1 MNAPHAF
8 FGGAFDPPH
17 QAHVALAQAAVQQLD
32 LACLHIVPTGMAWHK
47 TRQLSPPEHR
57 LTMTR
62 LAFADVPKTRI
73 ETLELEQSGPSYTVD
88 TVHTLQRAH
97 PEATRW
103 WVVIGQDQAER
114 LHTWHQIE
122 QLCRAVTWA
131 IALRSECGAASA
143 AQAALDVIAAVQ
155 ARLPEAQCVSIHMP
169 AHDISSTR
177 LRQQLAQTGTAPLEH
192 LPTAVAAYIQTH
204 QLYRT

>member
-17 QAHVALAQAAVQQLD
+17 QAHVVLAQAAIEQLD

-47 TRQLSPPEHR
+47 ARQLSPPEHR
-57 LTMTR
+57 LAMTR
-62 LAFADVPKTRI
+62 LAFGHAPKTRI
-73 ETLELEQSGPSYTVD
+73 ETLELAHSGPSYTVD
-88 TVHTLQRAH
+88 TVHALQRAH

-103 WVVIGQDQAER
+103 FVVIGQDQAER
-114 LHTWHQIE
+114 LHTWHQVE
-122 QLCRAVTWA
+122 HLCRAVTWA
-131 IALRSECGAASA
+131 IALRSEGAAASA
-143 AQAALDVIAAVQ
+143 AQQAPDVIAAVQ

-169 AHDISSTR
+169 AHPISSTR

-192 LPTAVAAYIQTH
+192 LPAAVAAYIQTH